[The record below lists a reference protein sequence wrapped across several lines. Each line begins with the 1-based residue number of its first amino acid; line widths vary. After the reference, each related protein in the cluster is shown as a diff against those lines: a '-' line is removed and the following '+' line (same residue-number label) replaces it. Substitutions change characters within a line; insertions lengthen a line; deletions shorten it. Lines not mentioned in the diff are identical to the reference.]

1 MVIKQYFNLTFRR
14 LVRFHNH
21 SIFFNEGLLL
31 IELHSVITKLLSSNE
46 KHSCVIFMHINNA
59 ALNAL
64 ALMGLNLIPTISIM
78 YLYSLVL
85 PY

>member
-21 SIFFNEGLLL
+21 SIFFNEEF
-31 IELHSVITKLLSSNE
+31 ELHSVITKLLSSNE